1 MVSIYHTVPSR
12 FPFDRPLE
20 EDLGSWWVLHVKP
33 NCEKLVATYLLNRE
47 VGYYLPLYNRKE
59 RVGYYQRI
67 RMSEVPLFRGYL
79 CIALDKE
86 KHGVLYDSKR
96 YVRIIKVEDQE
107 RFVREIESVD
117 KAVRTG
123 KDLSARAGLTP
134 GKRVLIVSGPL
145 QGTEGVVV
153 KRRRETQL
161 SLSVTMFNQ
170 SVLVRLDPFTKVEL
184 LS

>member
-1 MVSIYHTVPSR
+1 M
-12 FPFDRPLE
+12 
-20 EDLGSWWVLHVKP
+20 
-33 NCEKLVATYLLNRE
+33 
-47 VGYYLPLYNRKE
+47 
-59 RVGYYQRI
+59 
-67 RMSEVPLFRGYL
+67 
-79 CIALDKE
+79 
-86 KHGVLYDSKR
+86 LYDSKR